1 MMDMPRAGD
10 GNHALGQQ
18 PGEADLRDR
27 GAQPLCDPPRYGT
40 AHAVG
45 GNGIGLETRMLVTA
59 IIRLDRTGPGK
70 KAAAAR
76 TASDQADAKL
86 AYGGRNFHT
95 TEHEL
100 GTD

>member
-27 GAQPLCDPPRYGT
+27 GAQPLCDPPHYGT

-70 KAAAAR
+70 KAAAER
-76 TASDQADAKL
+76 SEEHTSELQAL
-86 AYGGRNFHT
+86 MRNSYAVFC
-95 TEHEL
+95 L
-100 GTD
+100 KKKN

>member
-27 GAQPLCDPPRYGT
+27 GAQPLCDPPHYGT

-70 KAAAAR
+70 KAAAEWTER
-76 TASDQADAKL
+76 DKADAEFADGDRKSTRL
-86 AYGGRNFHT
+86 NSSH
-95 TEHEL
+95 
-100 GTD
+100 